1 MDVQLNFTS
10 DFSKLFEGLTKIA
23 DGLKSIRDQSQTT
36 NKELQA
42 SAQTAVISQQEVE
55 AAYQATIDVLGEFA
69 NAASQTTGVD
79 DQIAAAQE
87 LEKSFDDA
95 ADSAKKLGDTQKKAG
110 DDAKASAGAAA
121 AAQGAANIKLNEA
134 KTKALEMVSALKGVT
149 EEQKLQLKEWIE
161 TSQSVDEVAGVIDGM
176 SDFLGKTTEATKT
189 LKQEIRE
196 AEKAAID
203 ISREFGELSPQ
214 ALEAQ
219 AKVGALK
226 EEFNDFR
233 ERFDSFSPDKKFQ
246 AFIGIAS
253 SIAGAFTA
261 AQGALG
267 LFGAESENVAR
278 SIQKVQSSL
287 ALLQGLQAFFG
298 GFQDSLKNVI
308 ALINNFTGVTKT
320 ATAATAAST
329 AANTTATG
337 AAVAQTGAVNGLS
350 AAWARLTAFLLANPF
365 VAAAAAIAAIT
376 VAMIAFSNETEEA
389 KVQVQDL
396 SDAYLQLR
404 EDQGK
409 VVNTRAEIL
418 TINEKLIQQQ
428 QGDAKTAE
436 EAIKRAQSLRKIQT
450 DALIEQK
457 FLREQAKIDLEQQF
471 QAQVSQGNLTEV
483 QIEEK
488 RVQLEKTVSQ
498 LNRDIESYS
507 SEVEKIIAEREL
519 SELEIVQ
526 EFTERQSEEAKKR
539 AEERSRQLK
548 LLESELEALN
558 KKLKDSANT
567 ADIESTT
574 DPRLRL
580 QKEQE
585 AALASIQIL
594 QDEIQKKQKLLTGN
608 GELTADQEKYFA
620 SLRLQVNQ
628 NYAEGIAKIEGEI
641 LKIKLD
647 ALERGRVREIAE
659 FDLSAKER
667 IEKMRKLGVDEIAIQ
682 TIINN
687 QRIELEKKLREELLK
702 SQEETAILTA
712 QLTPA
717 LTGENE
723 VERERRVQLQIIEI
737 KKEFALKRLADLSE
751 LNVAESDSQVLALR
765 KLIQDLE
772 KETGSILDKNKNKQF
787 DLLDLLGINF
797 DSDEAKQKFKQAIND
812 TFSLI
817 GEGLQLFFDSQNQL
831 LEADKAANDAYIQNL
846 DDRIDAT
853 QAALDQEYQL
863 QAKGLANNV
872 DLKKKELAQLQAEK
886 QKALEKDKA
895 IAKEQAELQQQQAVI
910 DSLSQASSMA
920 VTIANVFK
928 AESGKGI
935 VGVIAAAGAAL
946 GLVGLFLSL
955 KAKFNDASKQQ
966 FEQGGTLDIN
976 GSASTGGTVKGKMH
990 SQGGGHRIEG
1000 TNIWVEHDEEIIKRR
1015 SANKYRKTLKA
1026 INNEKFEE
1034 LTLKDVEPIIRHID
1048 LSPLLEGTNVVINK
1062 EEKDNIVNKKIEYNN
1077 YQTNAIQAIDNTD
1090 VVASVNLLQKEMA
1103 EFKTYYKERPRVTP
1117 TPEGYMEEKPGQIRF
1132 VKVRKDN

>member
-69 NAASQTTGVD
+69 NAASQTAGVD

-161 TSQSVDEVAGVIDGM
+161 TSQSVDEIAGVIDGM

-376 VAMIAFSNETEEA
+376 VAMIAFSNETDNSKEDLDDLIDSIEEF
-389 KVQVQDL
+389 KNQSVSLL
-396 SDAYLQLR
+396 SFRKQL
-404 EDQGK
+404 
-409 VVNTRAEIL
+409 AEIARQTESESANGDLKTELELQKKSVAESISFIEQEKQVRL
-418 TINEKLIQQQ
+418 TSIKELQY
-428 QGDAKTAE
+428 AKD
-436 EAIKRAQSLRKIQT
+436 EAIKIERESGEKADKEKIEQIESSIQTELLLVNELEREKSLIRAQGFVDEKKILNDIQEER
-450 DALIEQK
+450 DKKAKEE
-457 FLREQAKIDLEQQF
+457 REKREKDLEKLK
-471 QAQVSQGNLTEV
+471 S
-483 QIEEK
+483 
-488 RVQLEKTVSQ
+488 
-498 LNRDIESYS
+498 DIDE
-507 SEVEKIIAEREL
+507 
-519 SELEIVQ
+519 
-526 EFTERQSEEAKKR
+526 
-539 AEERSRQLK
+539 
-548 LLESELEALN
+548 LN
-558 KKLKDSANT
+558 KRLKDSANT

-594 QDEIQKKQKLLTGN
+594 QDEIQKKQKLLTGS

-863 QAKGLANNV
+863 QAKGLASNV

-966 FEQGGTLDIN
+966 FEQGGTLN
-976 GSASTGGTVKGKMH
+976 MYGSGSTGGTVKGKMH

-1026 INNEKFEE
+1026 INNEKFED